1 MVCLRHFAASC
12 GKFQGKG
19 ASDRRCRNTQNS
31 WSQPLRCFLLQRCRS
46 HCTSQTQ
53 TPPTRLWP
61 ALRPAV
67 RKRRQKRRCPPVRP
81 VPQPQPVCR
90 SRSRKRSRT
99 HPRKKRTA
107 AQRAG
112 TQVRPR
118 PKQPLR
124 RRLRATPLLRS
135 PQRIRRLRRRLRVT
149 PLLRSPLHIRQRRP
163 TRHRPRIRPL
173 RLMRRPLR
181 LRRRPRLAARIQR
194 RPRMQRSMRM
204 CGGSRTCKNAAAKN
218 CIRPQA
224 VHIVNIWNTPWKNG
238 IWR

>member
-1 MVCLRHFAASC
+1 MVCLRYFAASC
-12 GKFQGKG
+12 GKFQRKG

-118 PKQPLR
+118 PKQPL
-124 RRLRATPLLRS
+124 PRS
-135 PQRIRRLRRRLRVT
+135 PHRAT
-149 PLLRSPLHIRQRRP
+149 PLLRSPLHIRRRRP

-204 CGGSRTCKNAAAKN
+204 CDGSGTCKNAAAKN

-224 VHIVNIWNTPWKNG
+224 VRTVNIWSTP
-238 IWR
+238 

>member
-1 MVCLRHFAASC
+1 M
-12 GKFQGKG
+12 Q
-19 ASDRRCRNTQNS
+19 
-31 WSQPLRCFLLQRCRS
+31 
-46 HCTSQTQ
+46 TS
-53 TPPTRLWP
+53 PTRLWP
-61 ALRPAV
+61 ALQPAA
-67 RKRRQKRRCPPVRP
+67 RKSRQKRRCPPVRP

-99 HPRKKRTA
+99 PPRRKRTA

-118 PKQPLR
+118 LKQPLPR
-124 RRLRATPLLRS
+124 SPQRIRRLRATPLLRS
-135 PQRIRRLRRRLRVT
+135 PQRIRR
-149 PLLRSPLHIRQRRP
+149 RRP

-181 LRRRPRLAARIQR
+181 LRLRRRPCPAAHIQR

-204 CGGSRTCKNAAAKN
+204 CGGSGTCKNAAAKN

-224 VHIVNIWNTPWKNG
+224 VRTVNIWSTPWKNG

>member
-1 MVCLRHFAASC
+1 M
-12 GKFQGKG
+12 
-19 ASDRRCRNTQNS
+19 
-31 WSQPLRCFLLQRCRS
+31 RCFLLQRCRS

-61 ALRPAV
+61 ALRPAA
-67 RKRRQKRRCPPVRP
+67 RKNRRKRRCPPVRP
-81 VPQPQPVCR
+81 VPQTPPVSR

-99 HPRKKRTA
+99 HPRRKRTA

-118 PKQPLR
+118 LKQPL
-124 RRLRATPLLRS
+124 PRS
-135 PQRIRRLRRRLRVT
+135 PQRIRQLRAT
-149 PLLRSPLHIRQRRP
+149 PLLRSPLHIRRRRP

-181 LRRRPRLAARIQR
+181 LRRRPRLAAHIQR
-194 RPRMQRSMRM
+194 RLRTQRSMRM
-204 CGGSRTCKNAAAKN
+204 CGGSGICKNAAAKN

-224 VHIVNIWNTPWKNG
+224 VRTVNIWSTPWKNG

>member
-1 MVCLRHFAASC
+1 M
-12 GKFQGKG
+12 
-19 ASDRRCRNTQNS
+19 
-31 WSQPLRCFLLQRCRS
+31 RCFLLQRCRS

-61 ALRPAV
+61 ALRPAA
-67 RKRRQKRRCPPVRP
+67 RKNRRKCRRPVRP
-81 VPQPQPVCR
+81 VPQTPPVSR

-99 HPRKKRTA
+99 HPRRKRTA

-112 TQVRPR
+112 MQVRPR
-118 PKQPLR
+118 PKQPLPRQLRATPLLRSPQRIQRLR

-135 PQRIRRLRRRLRVT
+135 PQRIRR
-149 PLLRSPLHIRQRRP
+149 RRP

-173 RLMRRPLR
+173 RLMRPPLRLR
-181 LRRRPRLAARIQR
+181 LRRRPRPAARIQR
-194 RPRMQRSMRM
+194 RPRTQRSMRM
-204 CGGSRTCKNAAAKN
+204 CGGSGTCKNAAAKN

-224 VHIVNIWNTPWKNG
+224 MLAVNIWSTLWKNG

>member
-1 MVCLRHFAASC
+1 M
-12 GKFQGKG
+12 
-19 ASDRRCRNTQNS
+19 
-31 WSQPLRCFLLQRCRS
+31 RCFLLQRCRS

-81 VPQPQPVCR
+81 VPQTPLVSR
-90 SRSRKRSRT
+90 SCSRKRSQT
-99 HPRKKRTA
+99 HPRRKRTA

-118 PKQPLR
+118 PKQPHPR
-124 RRLRATPLLRS
+124 SPQRIRRLRATPLLRS
-135 PQRIRRLRRRLRVT
+135 PQRIRR
-149 PLLRSPLHIRQRRP
+149 RRP

-181 LRRRPRLAARIQR
+181 LRLRRRPRPRLAARIQR
-194 RPRMQRSMRM
+194 RLRMQRSMRM
-204 CGGSRTCKNAAAKN
+204 CGGSGTCKNAAAKN

-224 VHIVNIWNTPWKNG
+224 VRTVNIWSTPWKNG

>member
-1 MVCLRHFAASC
+1 M
-12 GKFQGKG
+12 
-19 ASDRRCRNTQNS
+19 
-31 WSQPLRCFLLQRCRS
+31 RCFSLQRCRS

-67 RKRRQKRRCPPVRP
+67 RKRRRKCRCPPVRP
-81 VPQPQPVCR
+81 VPQTPPVSR

-99 HPRKKRTA
+99 PPRRKRTA

-112 TQVRPR
+112 MQVRPR
-118 PKQPLR
+118 LKQPLPR
-124 RRLRATPLLRS
+124 QLRATPLLRS
-135 PQRIRRLRRRLRVT
+135 PQRIRRLHPMRR
-149 PLLRSPLHIRQRRP
+149 
-163 TRHRPRIRPL
+163 RPRIRRR

-181 LRRRPRLAARIQR
+181 LRRRPRPRLAARIQR
-194 RPRMQRSMRM
+194 RLRMQRSMRM
-204 CGGSRTCKNAAAKN
+204 CGGSGTCKNAAAKN

-224 VHIVNIWNTPWKNG
+224 VRTVNIWSTPWKNG